1 MKKYKEQ
8 TMAIITKRRKAYSV
22 IYQRVDKNGIK
33 KPVWETYYDYS
44 SAIARQKELE
54 ETFNYDKMH
63 IDKSS
68 RIIDFLEQY
77 VTKIGPQKW
86 SVTYCEKFQ
95 GVINNYLKK
104 IFSEKR
110 IADIQDDF
118 GAQTM
123 KLLEGIS
130 GIGRRH
136 QKAAKNIPFSMQR
149 SILTLLRSA
158 FDYLVAEQLIVY
170 NPFLD
175 VNLKMTAK
183 ISHDTEWNL
192 AYVES
197 LFRNIQ
203 DIRLFL
209 LVHLLFST
217 GLDINEITGLT
228 WDNIHIDKDLIE
240 SEQCFIKSD
249 KLLKRMNKNTI
260 ATFSES
266 QIIQQFRCEGYNQ
279 TNTNLTLMY
288 KDSSSVKIAY
298 LHQPVA
304 MLLKEWKKQQEHY
317 YSSLN
322 PCNLVIMLGSEK
334 PCDTRSLSKMYHA
347 ACKNGKLKNLTLA
360 KLKSFSKKQMNE
372 KGCTNADYYYSHLDN
387 PVKIPDLQRNP
398 VHVLRMVTQKEFNSK
413 VKFEIFEKRNE
424 ELQLL
429 LHKFQES
436 PELKMKLIDKIRA
449 ER

>member
-1 MKKYKEQ
+1 
-8 TMAIITKRRKAYSV
+8 MAIITKRRKAYSV
-22 IYQRVDKNGIK
+22 IYQKVDKNGIK
-33 KPVWETYYDYS
+33 KQVWETYYDYS
-44 SAIARQKELE
+44 SAVARKKELE
-54 ETFNYDKMH
+54 ETFNYDNMH

-68 RIIDFLEQY
+68 KIIDFLEQY

-86 SVTYCEKFQ
+86 SVSYCEKFQ

-104 IFSEKR
+104 VFVEKR
-110 IADIQDDF
+110 ITDIQDDF

-123 KLLEGIS
+123 GALKEMS
-130 GIGRRH
+130 AIGSRH
-136 QKAAKNIPFSMQR
+136 QKAEKNIPFSMQR
-149 SILTLLRSA
+149 SILSLLRSA
-158 FDYLVAEQLIVY
+158 FDYLVVEKLIVS
-170 NPFLD
+170 NPFLE
-175 VNLKMTAK
+175 VNLKMTSK

-228 WDNIHIDKDLIE
+228 WDNIHMDKDLID
-240 SEQCFIKSD
+240 SDQCFIRSN

-279 TNTNLTLMY
+279 TNTSLTLMY
-288 KDSSSVKIAY
+288 KDSLSVKIVH

-334 PCDTRSLSKMYHA
+334 PCDIRSLSKMYHA
-347 ACKNGKLKNLTLA
+347 ACKNGKLKKLTLA
-360 KLKSFSKKQMNE
+360 KLKSFSKKQMND
-372 KGCTNADYYYSHLDN
+372 KGVTNADYYYSHLDD
-387 PVKIPDLQRNP
+387 PVKIPDLQKNP

-429 LHKFQES
+429 IHKFQEN